1 MNIIEWTFELRF
13 IVALAL
19 GFLVGLERESSKADD
34 NGMVFGGVRTLP
46 IISMLGFGCAWL
58 QHIGVTLALPI
69 GLVAVAALTSIAYAA
84 KIRSGRFGSTSAVTA
99 LLTFVVGA
107 LALLVD
113 VWIAMALGIINTIL
127 LSEKSELESFVEHLN
142 RVEFLA
148 TLKFLL
154 VTLIILPVLPNRA
167 YTRFNLNPTT
177 IWEVVI
183 LVSTIGFIGYL
194 LSKKFGNKIGMW
206 LSGMIGGM
214 VSSTAVS
221 VAAGRIAKKDPSRA
235 GSALQASLLACSVM
249 HLRILVLVW
258 IVAPSFVAALWWK
271 LLALAVVGTLLSIGI
286 EHDSQVQSESEVPQF
301 QNPFE
306 IKPAVVFAALFVVLS
321 VVTIMVES
329 TIGTAGI
336 LSLAALVGVTDITP
350 FVLSIASGAN
360 GIATVVIS
368 AIIISVMSNTMIQGA
383 YFGWFAPKIRK
394 ETAWRF
400 LLWTALHIP
409 FVVMR

>member
-19 GFLVGLERESSKADD
+19 GFLVGLERESSKSDD

-69 GLVAVAALTSIAYAA
+69 GLLAVAALSSIAYAA
-84 KIRSGRFGSTSAVTA
+84 KIRSGRFGSTSSVTS

-107 LALLVD
+107 LAMLVD
-113 VWIAMALGIINTIL
+113 VWVAMALGIINTIL
-127 LSEKSELESFVEHLN
+127 LSEKSELESFVERLN

-154 VTLIILPVLPNRA
+154 VTIIILPVLPNHP

-194 LSKKFGNKIGMW
+194 LSKKFGNKVGMW

-221 VAAGRIAKKDPSRA
+221 VAAGRIAQKDPSRA
-235 GSALQASLLACSVM
+235 GSSLQASLLACSVM

-258 IVAPSFVAALWWK
+258 FVAPSFVAMLWWK
-271 LLALAVVGTLLSIGI
+271 LLALAVIGTLLSIGVK
-286 EHDSQVQSESEVPQF
+286 HDSQIQSESEVPQF

-306 IKPAVVFAALFVVLS
+306 IRPAVVFAALFVVLS
-321 VVTIMVES
+321 VVTIFVES
-329 TIGTAGI
+329 TVGTAGV
-336 LSLAALVGVTDITP
+336 LSLAAVVGVTDITP
-350 FVLSIASGAN
+350 FVLSIVSGTSGMTA
-360 GIATVVIS
+360 VLVS
-368 AIIISVMSNTMIQGA
+368 AIIISVMSNTMMQGV
-383 YFGWFAPKIRK
+383 YFGWFAPSIRK
-394 ETAWRF
+394 ETTWRF

-409 FVVMR
+409 FVMMS